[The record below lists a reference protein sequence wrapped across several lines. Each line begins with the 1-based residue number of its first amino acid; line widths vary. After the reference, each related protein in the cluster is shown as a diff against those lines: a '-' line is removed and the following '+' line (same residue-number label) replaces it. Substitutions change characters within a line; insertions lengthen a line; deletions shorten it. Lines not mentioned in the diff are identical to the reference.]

1 MDFSL
6 LIDLEVFD
14 CLESLKKSGQRVLI
28 EAFRAIRNSPRQY
41 SDYSESDSSGRVVE
55 IHVVTKHA
63 VKFWVDHADQ
73 HIEILEIHLADR
85 AG

>member
-1 MDFSL
+1 
-6 LIDLEVFD
+6 
-14 CLESLKKSGQRVLI
+14 
-28 EAFRAIRNSPRQY
+28 
-41 SDYSESDSSGRVVE
+41 
-55 IHVVTKHA
+55 VVTKHA